1 MCLDSYLKGG
11 NEGRLRAQEVAFLRK
26 KLRKNLSKK
35 GSAEFRVILVTEKLF
50 ELLCQSKRKA
60 ENGNSFPFSA
70 FLLDDLCLSHARGN
84 PK

>member
-1 MCLDSYLKGG
+1 M
-11 NEGRLRAQEVAFLRK
+11 
-26 KLRKNLSKK
+26 

-50 ELLCQSKRKA
+50 ELLCQSKRKDK
-60 ENGNSFPFSA
+60 NGNEFPFSA